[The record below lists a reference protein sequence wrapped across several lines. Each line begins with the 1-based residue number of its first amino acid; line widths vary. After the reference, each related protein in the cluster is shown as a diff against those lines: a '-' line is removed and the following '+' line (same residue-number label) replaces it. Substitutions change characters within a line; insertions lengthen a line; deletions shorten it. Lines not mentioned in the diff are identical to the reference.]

1 MPNLIIN
8 PVLSLSGIV
17 SLPGSKSISNRSL
30 LLAALA
36 NGTTEIINL
45 LDSEDTT
52 LMLNALIELGI
63 RVEKIDDDRLILEGA
78 SGPLPT
84 KQKQYM
90 LDLGLAGTALRPLT
104 AALTLGKGRFVI
116 DGNSRMRERPISDLV
131 QGLQELGAKIKF
143 LRDKGYPPI
152 EVLGTGL
159 DGGDI
164 SLPGNISSQYLTS
177 ILMIAPLTNEGVS
190 IEVTGTQ
197 VSKPYL
203 DITIEMMREFGVKVS
218 HSDYKYF
225 HVDPQEYQS
234 PGEFFVEG
242 DASSATYFLAAGAIS
257 GDGITVRGLD
267 QHSIQGDLEF
277 AQVLKAMGGIVEF
290 RKDEIFVSP
299 GDLKAID
306 MDLNHIPDA
315 AMTVAIL
322 ALFAT
327 GTTTIRNIQN
337 WRVKET
343 DRLYAMSQELRKVGA
358 IVEEGEDYLTITPP
372 EKLKPAVIET
382 YGDHRMA
389 MCFSLIALGGITIT
403 IIDPNCVTK
412 TFPGYFEEFDRLTHR

>member
-1 MPNLIIN
+1 
-8 PVLSLSGIV
+8 V

-84 KQKQYM
+84 KKKQYM

-203 DITIEMMREFGVKVS
+203 DITIEMMREFGVKVT

-225 HVDPQEYQS
+225 HVDPQEY
-234 PGEFFVEG
+234 
-242 DASSATYFLAAGAIS
+242 
-257 GDGITVRGLD
+257 
-267 QHSIQGDLEF
+267 
-277 AQVLKAMGGIVEF
+277 
-290 RKDEIFVSP
+290 
-299 GDLKAID
+299 
-306 MDLNHIPDA
+306 
-315 AMTVAIL
+315 
-322 ALFAT
+322 
-327 GTTTIRNIQN
+327 
-337 WRVKET
+337 
-343 DRLYAMSQELRKVGA
+343 
-358 IVEEGEDYLTITPP
+358 
-372 EKLKPAVIET
+372 
-382 YGDHRMA
+382 
-389 MCFSLIALGGITIT
+389 
-403 IIDPNCVTK
+403 
-412 TFPGYFEEFDRLTHR
+412 

>member
-1 MPNLIIN
+1 MSDLIIN

-30 LLAALA
+30 LLAAIA

-63 RVEKIDDDRLILEGA
+63 QVEKIDANRLILEGA
-78 SGPLPT
+78 SGPLPA
-84 KQKQYM
+84 KEKQYM

-104 AALTLGKGRFVI
+104 AALTLGKGLFVI

-131 QGLQELGAKIKF
+131 QGLQQLGGKIKF
-143 LRDKGYPPI
+143 LQKEGYPPI

-159 DGGDI
+159 DGGNI

-177 ILMIAPLTNEGVS
+177 ILMIAPLTNNGVS
-190 IEVTGTQ
+190 IEVTGAQ

-203 DITIEMMREFGVKVS
+203 DITMEMMRQFGVKVT

-225 HVDPQEYQS
+225 DVEPQEYQS

-257 GDGITVRGLD
+257 GDGITVKGLD
-267 QHSIQGDLEF
+267 QNSIQGDLEF
-277 AQVLKAMGGIVEF
+277 AHVLKAMGGIVEF

-299 GDLKAID
+299 GDLTAID

-358 IVEEGEDYLTITPP
+358 KIVEGEDYLTITPP
-372 EKLKPAVIET
+372 EKFKPAIIET

-389 MCFSLIALGGITIT
+389 MCFSLIALAGVAITIK
-403 IIDPNCVTK
+403 DPNCVSK
-412 TFPGYFEEFDRLTHR
+412 TFPRYFEEFDRLTHR